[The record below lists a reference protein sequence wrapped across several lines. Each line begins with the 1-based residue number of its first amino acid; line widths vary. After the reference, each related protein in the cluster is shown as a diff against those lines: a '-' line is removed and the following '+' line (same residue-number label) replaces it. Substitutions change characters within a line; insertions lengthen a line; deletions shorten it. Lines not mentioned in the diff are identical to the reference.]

1 MSWRV
6 ILKALKCLK
15 HGWKFQSFMMNN
27 KYETLLILTFTGNM
41 CVRNQTK
48 IMQRWPRQLPRL
60 LDANSPQRVC
70 PSVTVGG
77 LIRGPAATR
86 RLQLR
91 WKSLNAFW
99 FLMLCYNVMLYNLGL
114 LWWSQKSLCLH
125 QCWRSGV
132 YRRLDRKQIC
142 RKISCIN
149 RGVCD
154 LELYLNSIFAHIFLD
169 MARRERFCGWR

>member
-1 MSWRV
+1 MIPWRSSGNGPSTMWPSTTPPQPTATK
-6 ILKALKCLK
+6 IGSPRPALMWPTIVLRRPRLAHGAMPPAPQPSRAVQVLRKCLK

-60 LDANSPQRVC
+60 LDASSPQRVC

-99 FLMLCYNVMLYNLGL
+99 CCNAVI
-114 LWWSQKSLCLH
+114 
-125 QCWRSGV
+125 V
-132 YRRLDRKQIC
+132 
-142 RKISCIN
+142 CIT
-149 RGVCD
+149 
-154 LELYLNSIFAHIFLD
+154 
-169 MARRERFCGWR
+169 